1 MAGTPMLTVFHIDAK
16 DQAIKDFGKHVAVIA
31 KTQGG
36 PRYLTYHP
44 VSGDGPKDVVYIW
57 FPDGP
62 ESAGNLQAN
71 KNAAESAALIDLA
84 NKAKGGYKAF
94 GKARLHRI
102 AESGRSANKAPPAY
116 LAVLGVKVDKAKG
129 QAMKGGLKLL
139 HQAAVSKNP
148 HVRYAAHKLG
158 DGEHGVLLYGMDS
171 HGTTKASAPGLT
183 KDKAVDAL
191 MEKTL
196 ASTLPGAVKGSK
208 QMILQY
214 LPEYSNP

>member
-1 MAGTPMLTVFHIDAK
+1 MAGTPMLTCFHVDAK

-36 PRYLTYHP
+36 PRYLTYFP

-71 KNAAESAALIDLA
+71 KNSAESAALIDLA

-102 AESGRSANKAPPAY
+102 AESGRSSGKAPPA
-116 LAVLGVKVDKAKG
+116 
-129 QAMKGGLKLL
+129 
-139 HQAAVSKNP
+139 
-148 HVRYAAHKLG
+148 
-158 DGEHGVLLYGMDS
+158 
-171 HGTTKASAPGLT
+171 
-183 KDKAVDAL
+183 
-191 MEKTL
+191 
-196 ASTLPGAVKGSK
+196 
-208 QMILQY
+208 
-214 LPEYSNP
+214 